1 MPPLDV
7 TERLKHVLDAGES
20 ILAITAAASF
30 ADYEANEMMRLAV
43 ERAFTIIGEALR
55 QAARVDP
62 QIPTQITDYRRICDF
77 RNVLVHDY
85 VTVYDEAVWRI
96 IREHLPRLLA
106 EVRVILPP
114 A

>member
-1 MPPLDV
+1 
-7 TERLKHVLDAGES
+7 
-20 ILAITAAASF
+20 
-30 ADYEANEMMRLAV
+30 MMRLAV
-43 ERAFTIIGEALR
+43 ERSFTIIGEALR
-55 QAARVDP
+55 QAAKLDP
-62 QIPTQITDYRRICDF
+62 EIATRITDFRRICDF